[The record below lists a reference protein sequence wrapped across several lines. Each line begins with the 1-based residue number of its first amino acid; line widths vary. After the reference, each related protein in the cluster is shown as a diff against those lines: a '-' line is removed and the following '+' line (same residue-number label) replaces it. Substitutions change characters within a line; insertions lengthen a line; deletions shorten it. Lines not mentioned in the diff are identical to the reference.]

1 MFFSWLKKRRRRRIL
16 AEPVPPAWPAILQE
30 HFDAHV
36 ALTPSQRSRL
46 VDDLRVFIAEKEW
59 EGCGGLELTDDM
71 RVTIAA
77 HACRMILGLDI
88 NYFSLVQTILV
99 YPAGY
104 HAREEVP
111 MGGGVVM
118 QRDSDRLGEAHRR
131 GPVVLSWDDVLEAA
145 RNPGRGE
152 NLVYHEFAHKLDM
165 LNGEADGIPP
175 IDDGKLIE
183 RWLKVLPAELD
194 SLRRASAAGRET
206 LLDPYGAENEA
217 EFFAVASECFF
228 DLPQD
233 LRARHP
239 RLYAILGE
247 FYRQDPAA

>member
-1 MFFSWLKKRRRRRIL
+1 MIFSWLKNRRRRRIL
-16 AEPVPPAWPAILQE
+16 AEPVPAAWLEVMAR
-30 HFDAHV
+30 HFDLHV
-36 ALTPSQRSRL
+36 ALVEPQRARL
-46 VDDLRVFIAEKEW
+46 LDDLRLFIAEKDW
-59 EGCGGLELTDDM
+59 EGCGGLELTDEM

-77 HACRMILGLDI
+77 HACRMVLGLDI
-88 NYFSLVQTILV
+88 DYLSLVQTILV

-104 HAREEVP
+104 QAREEVP
-111 MGGGVVM
+111 MGGSMVM
-118 QRDSDRLGEAHRR
+118 QRDSDRLGEAHKR

-175 IDDGKLIE
+175 LDDPRLVE
-183 RWLKVLPAELD
+183 RWLKIMPAELNR
-194 SLRRASAAGRET
+194 LRREVAAGRET

-228 DLPQD
+228 DLAQD
-233 LRARHP
+233 MRVEHP
-239 RLYAILGE
+239 RLYALFTE
-247 FYRQDPAA
+247 FYRQDPAS